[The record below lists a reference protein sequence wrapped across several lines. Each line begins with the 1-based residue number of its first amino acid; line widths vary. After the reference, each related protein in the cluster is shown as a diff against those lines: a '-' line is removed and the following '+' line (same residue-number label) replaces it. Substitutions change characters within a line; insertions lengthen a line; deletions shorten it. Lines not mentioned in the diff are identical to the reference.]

1 MVKIDKP
8 IRENYPNVFE
18 AFDYME
24 LGFWVLTLIAIV
36 TMISILLKF
45 LSSYGIDDS
54 RDLLHPGLRFP
65 PGHYAHQMMLVV
77 LYLIRFL
84 GVIIVITAFVEG
96 FDFSLFMEMNY
107 WDFFVLGL
115 LPAFFWF
122 GFFLV
127 LGEWFKFQWM
137 GSVQRW
143 EEYIDA
149 YSLEVPEPDYSEEDY
164 YED

>member
-24 LGFWVLTLIAIV
+24 LGFWCLTVIAVVTLISV
-36 TMISILLKF
+36 LFKF
-45 LSSYGIDDS
+45 LASYGIDDS

-65 PGHYAHQMMLVV
+65 PGHYAHLVMLVIFN
-77 LYLIRFL
+77 LLRAL
-84 GVIIVITAFVEG
+84 AVIIVIMEFVNG
-96 FDFSLFMEMNY
+96 FNFSSFMGMEY
-107 WDFFVLGL
+107 WDFFVIGL

-127 LGEWFKFQWM
+127 LCEWFKFQWM
-137 GSVQRW
+137 GSPDRW
-143 EEYIDA
+143 DEYITA
-149 YSLEVPEPDYSEEDY
+149 YSLGYEQADYIDEEY
-164 YED
+164 YE